1 MTTERIN
8 KLLQRYD
15 DSTATES
22 EETTL
27 RQLAALRQL
36 PSDWNDYFSALDEAV
51 EVPDGME
58 QRLVKRIDAMQAAE
72 KLNRRQW
79 WRRVTGI
86 AATVA
91 ILLTIG
97 LYVHNQ
103 RQTQVLLE
111 QDTYTDPQEAY
122 NKTEQVLTLLSR
134 ELNKGDEGMQALEFM
149 TQKLNKK

>member
-1 MTTERIN
+1 MTTDRIN

-15 DSTATES
+15 DGTATES

-134 ELNKGDEGMQALEFM
+134 ELNKGDEGMQALKEM

>member
-15 DSTATES
+15 DGTATEA

-27 RQLAALRQL
+27 RQLATQRQL
-36 PSDWNDYFSALDEAV
+36 PNEWNDYFNALDEAV
-51 EVPDGME
+51 EVPDGLE

-72 KLNRRQW
+72 SLNRRQW

-97 LYVHNQ
+97 LFVHNQ
-103 RQTQVLLE
+103 RQTQALLE

-134 ELNKGDEGMQALEFM
+134 ELNKGDEGMQALKEM